1 MLFRKRVFGSYRK
14 LGQTEIIFNVD
25 HKIRLTRRKSI
36 SVFILP
42 SNHFRKE
49 RKREKGLTDTA
60 WERKRERKKDSLTRP
75 NRRRSNEIA
84 PSSSRRQSL
93 SFLISLSLL
102 NRNPPNTTTVEFEFR
117 QRVPTLKIQPD
128 KDVYRP
134 DNPLIV
140 TIQISNPDTTL
151 SLLLDRIG
159 FEIRAVEK
167 LDSQRFATHKP
178 LPGSSLI
185 CFLADLLDLFDLW
198 FFFFL
203 LWWCGWWRFGGFY
216 VVWWWVLCGQ
226 W

>member
-25 HKIRLTRRKSI
+25 RKIRLTRRKSI
-36 SVFILP
+36 SVFILT
-42 SNHFRKE
+42 SNNFRK
-49 RKREKGLTDTA
+49 
-60 WERKRERKKDSLTRP
+60 ERKKDSLTRP
-75 NRRRSNEIA
+75 NPRRSNEIA

-93 SFLISLSLL
+93 SFSISLSLL

-140 TIQISNPDTTL
+140 TIQISNPDTAL

-178 LPGSSLI
+178 LPRSSPI
-185 CFLADLLDLFDLW
+185 CFLANLLDLFDL
-198 FFFFL
+198 
-203 LWWCGWWRFGGFY
+203 
-216 VVWWWVLCGQ
+216 
-226 W
+226 

>member
-1 MLFRKRVFGSYRK
+1 MLFIKRVFGSYRK

-25 HKIRLTRRKSI
+25 RKIRLTRRKSI

-42 SNHFRKE
+42 SNHFQKE

-75 NRRRSNEIA
+75 NPRRSNEIA

-117 QRVPTLKIQPD
+117 QRVPTLKIQPE

-134 DNPLIV
+134 DNPLII
-140 TIQISNPDTTL
+140 TIQISNPDTAL

-178 LPGSSLI
+178 LPGSSPI
-185 CFLADLLDLFDLW
+185 CFLADLLDLFYLW

-216 VVWWWVLCGQ
+216 VVWWWVLCG
-226 W
+226 

>member
-1 MLFRKRVFGSYRK
+1 M
-14 LGQTEIIFNVD
+14 
-25 HKIRLTRRKSI
+25 
-36 SVFILP
+36 
-42 SNHFRKE
+42 
-49 RKREKGLTDTA
+49 
-60 WERKRERKKDSLTRP
+60 RERKKDSLTRP
-75 NRRRSNEIA
+75 NPRRSNEIA

-140 TIQISNPDTTL
+140 TIQISNPDTAC

-159 FEIRAVEK
+159 FEIRVVEK

-178 LPGSSLI
+178 LPGSSPICLI
-185 CFLADLLDLFDLW
+185 SLIFDLW
-198 FFFFL
+198 FFFFVVVVWVVAF
-203 LWWCGWWRFGGFY
+203 WWFLCY
-216 VVWWWVLCGQ
+216 VVVGFVWIVVDCPWVLVCG
-226 W
+226 

>member
-25 HKIRLTRRKSI
+25 RKIRLTRRKSI

-42 SNHFRKE
+42 SNHFFLKAFPFLFYLQITSRKKE
-49 RKREKGLTDTA
+49 REKGLTDTA
-60 WERKRERKKDSLTRP
+60 WERKRERKDSLTRP
-75 NRRRSNEIA
+75 NPRRNNEIA

-93 SFLISLSLL
+93 SFLISFSLL

-128 KDVYRP
+128 NDVYHP
-134 DNPLIV
+134 DNPLII
-140 TIQISNPDTTL
+140 TIQISNPDTAL

-159 FEIRAVEK
+159 FEIRAVVK
-167 LDSQRFATHKP
+167 LDYQRFATHKP
-178 LPGSSLI
+178 LPGSSPI

-198 FFFFL
+198 FFFFFW
-203 LWWCGWWRFGGFY
+203 LW
-216 VVWWWVLCGQ
+216 
-226 W
+226 